1 MLAIQQPR
9 KVLSQIPNRSQF
21 GDRHPSELFT
31 AVLPRLYIYQP
42 SLVPFWVMEKTN
54 QPKEGFIC
62 QDRTV
67 LTQKIIQTIEDR
79 KMPAISSS
87 GANSPHAIIKD

>member
-1 MLAIQQPR
+1 
-9 KVLSQIPNRSQF
+9 
-21 GDRHPSELFT
+21 
-31 AVLPRLYIYQP
+31 
-42 SLVPFWVMEKTN
+42 MEKTN
-54 QPKEGFIC
+54 QPKEGFIR

-67 LTQKIIQTIEDR
+67 LAQKIIQTIEDR